1 MGILE
6 DVLKALER
14 VPGWKRI
21 SGLPSEVDE
30 LKKRIAALEERIAPA
45 SGQKCPKCGALAY
58 RLTSS
63 SPVDDDFA
71 DSGAMTDHYSCSSCS
86 YTNRVFRP

>member
-21 SGLPSEVDE
+21 SGLPNEVDE
-30 LKKRIAALEERIAPA
+30 LKRRIAALEERIASA
-45 SGQKCPKCGALAY
+45 TGQKCPKCGAMSY

-63 SPVDDDFA
+63 SPDDDDFVG
-71 DSGAMTDHYSCSSCS
+71 SGLMVDQYTCSSCS
-86 YTNRVFRP
+86 YTNTVRRA